1 MASRARQKE
10 HLRKVN
16 AIIEMS
22 KTGYYT
28 CKEYMETLNLG
39 ESITRNI
46 TRKHGIL
53 IKPAEKILINDTI
66 CWNCANYTKCSWHK
80 TFTPVEG
87 WVAEKTIKKGVGESY
102 CVKSCPMFKKSEER
116 KPRPITEEE
125 EKLIASLFKEMEEN

>member
-28 CKEYMETLNLG
+28 AKEYSQKLG
-39 ESITRNI
+39 FDECLVRNI
-46 TRKHGIL
+46 AKAHNVPLKKFERQY
-53 IKPAEKILINDTI
+53 PNDTI

-87 WVAEKTIKKGVGESY
+87 WVAEKTKIDIDGRPIESY
-102 CVKSCPMFKKSEER
+102 CVKSCPMFKKGR
-116 KPRPITEEE
+116 
-125 EKLIASLFKEMEEN
+125 